1 MNDSKKQCLHFCQR
15 NWLAQLVGS
24 LSQHFITLNGSG
36 ELACCLFS
44 KKKLKSCS
52 SPYGQCPQPRRILHL
67 WKVLQERHC
76 PAQTWLSIKIEEDY
90 FLESVKR
97 ERNNTSSY
105 GTESDLQGTP
115 NHEESSAKPPSALW
129 TGTLW
134 NVKGVGI
141 LNFWMRFHLRGFL
154 HFLHDSIL
162 LYVLLEFDLRYLEH
176 LQQNTE

>member
-1 MNDSKKQCLHFCQR
+1 MVNVPNHVEFYIFEKFFRNVIVLLRHDCPLRLKK
-15 NWLAQLVGS
+15 
-24 LSQHFITLNGSG
+24 II
-36 ELACCLFS
+36 
-44 KKKLKSCS
+44 
-52 SPYGQCPQPRRILHL
+52 Y
-67 WKVLQERHC
+67 
-76 PAQTWLSIKIEEDY
+76 
-90 FLESVKR
+90 LESVKR

-154 HFLHDSIL
+154 HFLHDSVL